1 MPKIPIFSRNRLSDT
16 PLLIL
21 IWYEAIFNEA
31 NNYGNPIFFFW
42 DSISYLIGVFAKTER
57 VAISVC
63 CNSLHFALVF
73 VTIPG
78 SLPMWKSLVATNA
91 PYNAN

>member
-1 MPKIPIFSRNRLSDT
+1 MFGPIFNKTNKYR
-16 PLLIL
+16 
-21 IWYEAIFNEA
+21 
-31 NNYGNPIFFFW
+31 NPILFFFW
-42 DSISYLIGVFAKTER
+42 NAIPYLIGVFAKTER

>member
-1 MPKIPIFSRNRLSDT
+1 MET
-16 PLLIL
+16 Q
-21 IWYEAIFNEA
+21 
-31 NNYGNPIFFFW
+31 FFFSW
-42 DSISYLIGVFAKTER
+42 NSISYLNGVFAKTER